1 MGGGGGGGGVECG
14 KRRVWIV
21 ENEECV
27 IACMAGVQ
35 QGRGMEFVCETARGE
50 GGVGN
55 LGARP
60 CEGEGR
66 RGRLSAV

>member
-1 MGGGGGGGGVECG
+1 MRCSVECG

-27 IACMAGVQ
+27 VACGVR
-35 QGRGMEFVCETARGE
+35 QGRGMEFGRETAREE

-60 CEGEGR
+60 RARKKGG
-66 RGRLSAV
+66 GAG

>member
-1 MGGGGGGGGVECG
+1 M
-14 KRRVWIV
+14 WIV
-21 ENEECV
+21 ENEDCV
-27 IACMAGVQ
+27 VACVAGVR
-35 QGRGMEFVCETARGE
+35 QGRGMEFVRETAREE

-60 CEGEGR
+60 REGEGR

>member
-1 MGGGGGGGGVECG
+1 M
-14 KRRVWIV
+14 

>member
-1 MGGGGGGGGVECG
+1 MGGGGGVECG

-27 IACMAGVQ
+27 VACMAGVR
-35 QGRGMEFVCETARGE
+35 QGRGMEFVREIAREE

-60 CEGEGR
+60 REGEGR

>member
-1 MGGGGGGGGVECG
+1 M
-14 KRRVWIV
+14 
-21 ENEECV
+21 ENEEC
-27 IACMAGVQ
+27 GLWKTRS
-35 QGRGMEFVCETARGE
+35 GKRRGMEFVRETARGE

-60 CEGEGR
+60 REGEGR